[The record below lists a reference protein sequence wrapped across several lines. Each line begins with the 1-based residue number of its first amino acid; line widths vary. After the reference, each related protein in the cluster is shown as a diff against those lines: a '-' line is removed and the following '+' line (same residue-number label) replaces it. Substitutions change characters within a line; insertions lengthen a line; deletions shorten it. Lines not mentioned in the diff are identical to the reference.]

1 MIKRPT
7 YQNMVQRIGRASLL
21 LAFFLPTGAQ
31 GATSEWMTSTGGMI
45 RIVAAPLQKD
55 GTIPA
60 TLEVKLNPGWK
71 TYWREP
77 GASGI
82 PPQITLDPA
91 EGVVLEKI
99 GFPVPKT
106 FNDGVVRY
114 VGYDKSVAFPL
125 TLKRLH
131 GEGDVRIRASVFLG
145 ICEDICIPV
154 QGELDLTLKH
164 GDFDNPLD
172 AARIDGAVAALP
184 ELPSEDFQVTA
195 ATYDEQKAAVHLSL
209 RLPLDTGMDHREL
222 FLAGASGVSFG
233 KPVITKAE
241 GAELQ
246 AEIPVRLS
254 DKDKT
259 LKGKPVILTVRAG
272 GRSMET
278 TLAFD

>member
-7 YQNMVQRIGRASLL
+7 YENMVQRIGRASLL
-21 LAFFLPTGAQ
+21 LAFFLPAGAQ
-31 GATSEWMTSTGGMI
+31 AASSEWVTSTGGMI
-45 RIVAAPLQKD
+45 RIVAASPKQD

-91 EGVVLEKI
+91 EGIVLEKV

-106 FNDGVVRY
+106 FDDGVVHY

-125 TLKRLH
+125 TLKRLS
-131 GEGDVRIRASVFLG
+131 GDGDVNIRASVFLG

-172 AARIDGAVAALP
+172 AARIEGAVAALP
-184 ELPSEDFQVTA
+184 EAPSDEFKVTA
-195 ATYDEQKAAVHLSL
+195 ATFDDDKAVARLSL
-209 RLPLDTGMDHREL
+209 QLPPDAGREHREL
-222 FLAGASGVSFG
+222 FLAGPSGVAFG
-233 KPVITKAE
+233 KPVIT
-241 GAELQ
+241 GTDGDELK
-246 AEIPVRLS
+246 AEIPVRLAA
-254 DKDKT
+254 KDKT

>member
-7 YQNMVQRIGRASLL
+7 YENMVQRIGRASLL
-21 LAFFLPTGAQ
+21 VAFFLPAGAQ
-31 GATSEWMTSTGGMI
+31 AATSEWMTSTGGMI
-45 RIVAAPLQKD
+45 RLVAAPPQRD

-82 PPQITLDPA
+82 PPQITLDPI

-106 FNDGVVRY
+106 FDDGVVHY

-125 TLKRLH
+125 TLKRVN
-131 GEGDVRIRASVFLG
+131 GDGDVNIRASVFLG

-154 QGELDLTLKH
+154 QGELNLMLKQ
-164 GDFDNPLD
+164 GEFDNPLD

-184 ELPSEDFQVTA
+184 EPPSENFKV
-195 ATYDEQKAAVHLSL
+195 ATVVYDEQKAVVQLSL
-209 RLPLDTGMDHREL
+209 LLPPDAAKEPPEL

-233 KPVITKAE
+233 KPVITNAE
-241 GAELQ
+241 GPEIK
-246 AEIPVRLS
+246 AEIPVRLAA
-254 DKDKT
+254 KDKS
-259 LKGKPVILTVRAG
+259 LKGKPIILTVRAG
-272 GRSMET
+272 ERSMET

>member
-7 YQNMVQRIGRASLL
+7 YENMVQRIGRASLL
-21 LAFFLPTGAQ
+21 LAFFLPVGAQ
-31 GATSEWMTSTGGMI
+31 AATSEWMTSTGGMI
-45 RIVAAPLQKD
+45 RLVAAAPQQD

-60 TLEVKLNPGWK
+60 TIEVKLNPGWK

-82 PPQITLDPA
+82 PPQVTLDPA
-91 EGVVLEKI
+91 EDVVLEKI

-106 FNDGVVRY
+106 FDDGVVRY

-131 GEGDVRIRASVFLG
+131 GEGDVTIRASVFLG

-154 QGELDLTLKH
+154 QGELNLTLKQ

-184 ELPSEDFQVTA
+184 EAPSENFKVATA
-195 ATYDEQKAAVHLSL
+195 VYDERKAVVQLSL
-209 RLPLDTGMDHREL
+209 RLPPDAAKEHRDL
-222 FLAGASGVSFG
+222 FLAGPSGVAFG
-233 KPVITKAE
+233 KPVITNAE

-254 DKDKT
+254 GKNKT

>member
-21 LAFFLPTGAQ
+21 AAFFLPAVAQ
-31 GATSEWMTSTGGMI
+31 AATSEWVTSTGGMI
-45 RIVAAPLQKD
+45 RIVAAPVDKD

-60 TLEVKLNPGWK
+60 SLEIKLNPGWK

-91 EGVVLEKI
+91 EGIVLEKI

-106 FNDGVVRY
+106 FDDGTVRY
-114 VGYDKSVAFPL
+114 IGYDKSVSFPL
-125 TLKRLH
+125 TLKRVS
-131 GEGDVRIRASVFLG
+131 GEGDVNIRASVFLG

-154 QGELDLTLKH
+154 QGELDLTLKQ

-172 AARIDGAVAALP
+172 AARIEGAVAALP
-184 ELPSEDFQVTA
+184 EAPADDFMVTTA
-195 ATYDEQKAAVHLSL
+195 VYDAQTSTVRLSL
-209 RLPLDTGMDHREL
+209 RLPQDTATDHRDL
-222 FLAGASGVSFG
+222 FLAGPSGVSFG
-233 KPVITKAE
+233 KPVIATTRD
-241 GAELQ
+241 AELE
-246 AEIPVRLS
+246 AEVPVRLS
-254 DKDKT
+254 AKDKT

-272 GRSMET
+272 ARAMET

>member
-1 MIKRPT
+1 
-7 YQNMVQRIGRASLL
+7 MVQRIGTASLL
-21 LAFFLPTGAQ
+21 LAFFLPASAQ
-31 GATSEWMTSTGGMI
+31 AATSEWMTSTGGMI

-106 FNDGVVRY
+106 FDDGVVRY

-131 GEGDVRIRASVFLG
+131 GKGDVKIRASVFLG

-154 QGELDLTLKH
+154 QGELNLTLKH
-164 GDFDNPLD
+164 DDFDNPLD

-184 ELPSEDFQVTA
+184 EPPSEDFKVTTA
-195 ATYDEQKAAVHLSL
+195 VYDEHKAAVRLSL
-209 RLPLDTGMDHREL
+209 KLPPDTGKEHREL

-233 KPVITKAE
+233 KPAITQAE
-241 GAELQ
+241 GAELK

-254 DKDKT
+254 GKDKT

>member
-7 YQNMVQRIGRASLL
+7 YENMVQRIGRASLL
-21 LAFFLPTGAQ
+21 VAFFLPVGAQ
-31 GATSEWMTSTGGMI
+31 AATSEWMTSTGGMI
-45 RIVAAPLQKD
+45 RLVAAPPQQD

-82 PPQITLDPA
+82 PPQITLDPT

-99 GFPVPKT
+99 GFPAPKT
-106 FNDGVVRY
+106 FDDGVVHY

-125 TLKRLH
+125 TLKRVH
-131 GEGDVRIRASVFLG
+131 GDGDVNIRASVFLG

-154 QGELDLTLKH
+154 QGKLELTLKQ

-184 ELPSEDFQVTA
+184 EAPSEDFKVTTA
-195 ATYDEQKAAVHLSL
+195 VYDEQKAAVELTL
-209 RLPLDTGMDHREL
+209 QLPPDRGSDHREL
-222 FLAGASGVSFG
+222 FLAGPSGVAFG
-233 KPVITKAE
+233 KPVVTQTS
-241 GAELQ
+241 GAELR
-246 AEIPVRLS
+246 AEIPVRLPA
-254 DKDKT
+254 KDKT

-272 GRSMET
+272 ERSMET

>member
-7 YQNMVQRIGRASLL
+7 YKNMVQRIGTASLL
-21 LAFFLPTGAQ
+21 VAFFLPAGAQ
-31 GATSEWMTSTGGMI
+31 AATSDWMTSAGGMI
-45 RIVAAPLQKD
+45 RLVAAPPRKD

-91 EGVVLEKI
+91 AGVVLEKI

-106 FNDGVVRY
+106 FDDGVVRY

-131 GEGDVRIRASVFLG
+131 GEGDVKIRASVFLG

-172 AARIDGAVAALP
+172 AARIDDAVAALP
-184 ELPSEDFQVTA
+184 EPPSEDFKVTT
-195 ATYDEQKAAVHLSL
+195 ATYDEQKAAVHLTL
-209 RLPLDTGMDHREL
+209 RLPPDAGKDHREL

-233 KPVITKAE
+233 KPLMTKTD

-246 AEIPVRLS
+246 AAIPVRLS
-254 DKDKT
+254 GKDKS
-259 LKGKPVILTVRAG
+259 LKGKPVFVTVRAD